1 MAVKTILPTTN
12 LTFDDIRDTLN
23 NFGGSVTNVVATAFT
38 STAKIN
44 RWSRNKPE
52 SYKADFIAGGGSPKA
67 SNNFGL
73 TVPSFDS
80 ITSLFGSSSVWS
92 YTLPSGG
99 VNSPYRLGDF
109 CGYFVYAG
117 APISGVL
124 PSALKDTDSYTSGSN
139 YMFGFV
145 FKFNKAASMY
155 HTNAD
160 TYIGIQELYSYPN
173 KIYTQNCYPGV
184 AIRWKQTGNTSWNY
198 CYLTSTK
205 KMSEITALSEPTAA
219 VVLDVAK
226 APWSSIDLN
235 SKTIDVEV
243 AYALFALS
251 SVTDNGNSNQ
261 TSIIYSGSSV
271 NGISLETT
279 TNANRKSYT
288 VSKSYLMDEA
298 TYTITASY
306 YISGTTLRIDSFKV
320 KMVPNANY
328 KEVNPS
334 IYVRPYV
341 VVVHNNGSTTTQK
354 YISSNVQSMLHADW
368 INASSKE
375 FTWTRTSESDQ
386 TTWYFYNV
394 SSLKNISFIVYAGTT
409 LASVSGT
416 TIGRQVKSLATQ
428 NFTTGSVQTV
438 TG

>member
-1 MAVKTILPTTN
+1 MAVIGSSN
-12 LTFDDIRDTLN
+12 INVQDIGTVLN
-23 NFGGSVTNVVATAFT
+23 EAGGSVNINQPLTFFT
-38 STAKIN
+38 ESAKIN

-52 SYKADFIAGGGSPKA
+52 SYKADFIAGGSPKA

-73 TVPSFDS
+73 TVPSFSS
-80 ITSLFGSSSVWS
+80 IESLFGSSSVWS

-109 CGYFVYAG
+109 CGYYVDAG

-139 YMFGFV
+139 YKFGFV
-145 FKFNKAASMY
+145 FKFNKTASIY
-155 HTNAD
+155 NTNAD

-173 KIYTQNCYPGV
+173 KIFTQNCYPGV
-184 AIRWKQTGNTSWNY
+184 AIRWKQTGNTFWNY

-205 KMSEITALSEPTAA
+205 KMSEITALSDPVA
-219 VVLDVAK
+219 VVVFDVAK
-226 APWSSIDLN
+226 APWSSINLN
-235 SKTIDVEV
+235 SNTIDVEV

-251 SVTDNGNSNQ
+251 SVTDNGNNNQ
-261 TSIIYSGSSV
+261 TSTIVSGSSV

-279 TNANRKSYT
+279 SNANRKSYT

-341 VVVHNNGSTTTQK
+341 VVVHNNGSITQK
-354 YISSNVQSMLHADW
+354 YISSNVQSMIHADW
-368 INASSKE
+368 IDASSKE

-394 SSLKNISFIVYAGTT
+394 SSLLNITFIVYAGTN
-409 LASVSGT
+409 LDSVSGT
-416 TIGRQVKSLATQ
+416 TIGRNVKSLATQ